1 MRWDGA
7 CYGGM
12 LLVGAM
18 EKDEGVWPRM
28 SVYYGFGFQEA
39 ILLVIKVCY
48 EG

>member
-1 MRWDGA
+1 M

-18 EKDEGVWPRM
+18 EKDARVWPRM
-28 SVYYGFGFQEA
+28 SVYYGFGFREA

-48 EG
+48 EAF